1 MNKEISDK
9 ELLDWLD
16 NQINDYKA
24 SVDRE
29 ENRYGNWYVDKI
41 LVDKYKY
48 ELAMFEKIKK
58 VLVEK
63 IDPNSTLDEKRKI

>member
-9 ELLDWLD
+9 ELLNWLD
-16 NQINDYKA
+16 NQISDCKYLIDK
-24 SVDRE
+24 E
-29 ENRYGNWYVDKI
+29 ENPYGNWYVDKI

-58 VLVEK
+58 ELVEK
-63 IDPNSTLDEKRKI
+63 IVQNSPLDEKRKI

>member
-1 MNKEISDK
+1 MNK

-16 NQINDYKA
+16 NQISGYKA

-58 VLVEK
+58 ELVEK
-63 IDPNSTLDEKRKI
+63 IDQKSTIDEKRKI

>member
-16 NQINDYKA
+16 KQINDYKA
-24 SVDRE
+24 STDRE

-48 ELAMFEKIKK
+48 ELTMFE
-58 VLVEK
+58 
-63 IDPNSTLDEKRKI
+63 